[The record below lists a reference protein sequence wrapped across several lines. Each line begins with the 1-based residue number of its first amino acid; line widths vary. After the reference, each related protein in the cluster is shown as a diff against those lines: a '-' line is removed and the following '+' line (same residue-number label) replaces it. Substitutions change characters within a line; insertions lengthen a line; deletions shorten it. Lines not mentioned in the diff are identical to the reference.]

1 MHNTGDVAGDEIVQ
15 CYFRDPVAQR
25 VRPIRKL
32 AAFEK
37 SALQSG
43 ESKRIAFDIPKEALG
58 YYDQNMNFAIDD
70 GLIEIHI
77 GGSVRDTLQANVE
90 YHNS

>member
-1 MHNTGDVAGDEIVQ
+1 MKHPEI
-15 CYFRDPVAQR
+15 
-25 VRPIRKL
+25 
-32 AAFEK
+32 E
-37 SALQSG
+37 
-43 ESKRIAFDIPKEALG
+43 KRIKDLLSKMTLEEKVGQLHQAGGSIVGAFDLSLEEILN
-58 YYDQNMNFAIDD
+58 QNMNFAIDD

>member
-1 MHNTGDVAGDEIVQ
+1 MMYH
-15 CYFRDPVAQR
+15 
-25 VRPIRKL
+25 
-32 AAFEK
+32 
-37 SALQSG
+37 
-43 ESKRIAFDIPKEALG
+43 
-58 YYDQNMNFAIDD
+58 DQNMNFAIDD